1 LTEIRVPELGDG
13 IEAANLQIW
22 LVHEGD
28 TVEEGTELAELA
40 TEKAVFNIYA
50 PHKGRVA
57 KFHAREGADVPVNG
71 LLAEFEEV

>member
-1 LTEIRVPELGDG
+1 MTEIRVPELGDG

-22 LVHEGD
+22 LVHEGH
-28 TVEEGTELAELA
+28 TVEKGTELAEMA

-57 KFHAREGADVPVNG
+57 KFHAREGEDVAVNG